1 MLKLEKIRKSFKNNL
16 VLKDVSFTVDT
27 GEVVGLVGLN
37 GSGKSTIIR
46 IISGLIIQDNGTIE
60 NDFKN
65 IGVLL
70 EGSRNIYH
78 FLTVRENIKY
88 FSILNNIEDAYVE
101 NFMNKYI
108 TLFGLED
115 KLDEEV
121 GNLSRGMIQKVSI
134 MILLAQNPDIIIM
147 DEPTL
152 GLDIISTIQIR
163 EIIQDIV
170 KEKNKT
176 VLIVSHDTKLLDSV
190 ADRILFLKDGKIE
203 ADIEKENLK
212 LNKDSEYLV
221 YYYGMEDGL
230 ENIYYEKNIYKTIT
244 KEPKQVMEILGDR
257 LIKAEILML
266 YGELKHYYFNY
277 IFYNL
282 GIVIFFIG
290 IIKNFDFKDNVILQ
304 IVSLITWHIITS
316 SISYLCNVIQDEAV
330 MGTLEQLFLSKAN
343 ILKIFL
349 SKVIVNVMFT
359 LAKSIILF
367 CICLLVFH
375 KNIDTKITFYFIII
389 TL

>member
-1 MLKLEKIRKSFKNNL
+1 MLKLEKIRKSFKNNS

-170 KEKNKT
+170 EEKNKT

-203 ADIEKENLK
+203 ADIETENLK

-257 LIKAEILML
+257 LIKAE
-266 YGELKHYYFNY
+266 
-277 IFYNL
+277 
-282 GIVIFFIG
+282 
-290 IIKNFDFKDNVILQ
+290 KNTKSIED
-304 IVSLITWHIITS
+304 IITEMME
-316 SISYLCNVIQDEAV
+316 V
-330 MGTLEQLFLSKAN
+330 
-343 ILKIFL
+343 
-349 SKVIVNVMFT
+349 
-359 LAKSIILF
+359 
-367 CICLLVFH
+367 
-375 KNIDTKITFYFIII
+375 
-389 TL
+389 

>member
-1 MLKLEKIRKSFKNNL
+1 MLKLEKIQKSFKNNL
-16 VLKDVSFTVDT
+16 VLKDVSFTIDT

-46 IISGLIIQDNGTIE
+46 IISGLIIQDNGIIE

-88 FSILNNIEDAYVE
+88 FSILNNIDDAYVE
-101 NFMNKYI
+101 DFMNKYI

-170 KEKNKT
+170 EEKNKT

-203 ADIEKENLK
+203 ADIETENLK

-230 ENIYYEKNIYKTIT
+230 ENIYYEKNIYKTVT

-257 LIKAEILML
+257 LIKVE
-266 YGELKHYYFNY
+266 
-277 IFYNL
+277 
-282 GIVIFFIG
+282 
-290 IIKNFDFKDNVILQ
+290 KNTKSIED
-304 IVSLITWHIITS
+304 IITEMME
-316 SISYLCNVIQDEAV
+316 D
-330 MGTLEQLFLSKAN
+330 
-343 ILKIFL
+343 
-349 SKVIVNVMFT
+349 
-359 LAKSIILF
+359 
-367 CICLLVFH
+367 
-375 KNIDTKITFYFIII
+375 
-389 TL
+389 

>member
-1 MLKLEKIRKSFKNNL
+1 MLKLEKIQKSFKNNL

-46 IISGLIIQDNGTIE
+46 IISRLIIQDNGTIE

-190 ADRILFLKDGKIE
+190 ADRILFLKDGEIE

-230 ENIYYEKNIYKTIT
+230 ENIFYEKNIYKTIT

-257 LIKAEILML
+257 LIKAE
-266 YGELKHYYFNY
+266 
-277 IFYNL
+277 
-282 GIVIFFIG
+282 
-290 IIKNFDFKDNVILQ
+290 KNTKSIED
-304 IVSLITWHIITS
+304 IITEMME
-316 SISYLCNVIQDEAV
+316 V
-330 MGTLEQLFLSKAN
+330 
-343 ILKIFL
+343 
-349 SKVIVNVMFT
+349 
-359 LAKSIILF
+359 
-367 CICLLVFH
+367 
-375 KNIDTKITFYFIII
+375 
-389 TL
+389 

>member
-170 KEKNKT
+170 EEKNKT

-203 ADIEKENLK
+203 ADIETENLK

-230 ENIYYEKNIYKTIT
+230 ENIYYEKNIYKTVT
-244 KEPKQVMEILGDR
+244 KEPKQVMEILGDK
-257 LIKAEILML
+257 LIKVE
-266 YGELKHYYFNY
+266 
-277 IFYNL
+277 
-282 GIVIFFIG
+282 
-290 IIKNFDFKDNVILQ
+290 KNTKSIED
-304 IVSLITWHIITS
+304 IITEMME
-316 SISYLCNVIQDEAV
+316 D
-330 MGTLEQLFLSKAN
+330 
-343 ILKIFL
+343 
-349 SKVIVNVMFT
+349 
-359 LAKSIILF
+359 
-367 CICLLVFH
+367 
-375 KNIDTKITFYFIII
+375 
-389 TL
+389 

>member
-1 MLKLEKIRKSFKNNL
+1 
-16 VLKDVSFTVDT
+16 
-27 GEVVGLVGLN
+27 
-37 GSGKSTIIR
+37 
-46 IISGLIIQDNGTIE
+46 
-60 NDFKN
+60 
-65 IGVLL
+65 
-70 EGSRNIYH
+70 
-78 FLTVRENIKY
+78 
-88 FSILNNIEDAYVE
+88 
-101 NFMNKYI
+101 MNKYI

-190 ADRILFLKDGKIE
+190 ADRILFLKDGEIE

-230 ENIYYEKNIYKTIT
+230 ENIYYEKNVYKTIT
-244 KEPKQVMEILGDR
+244 KEPKQVMEILGDKLIKVEKKYKINR
-257 LIKAEILML
+257 RYYYGNDGKLIMEQLLKLIKAEILML

-282 GIVIFFIG
+282 GIVIFHRNNQKF
-290 IIKNFDFKDNVILQ
+290 
-304 IVSLITWHIITS
+304 
-316 SISYLCNVIQDEAV
+316 
-330 MGTLEQLFLSKAN
+330 
-343 ILKIFL
+343 
-349 SKVIVNVMFT
+349 
-359 LAKSIILF
+359 
-367 CICLLVFH
+367 
-375 KNIDTKITFYFIII
+375 
-389 TL
+389 

>member
-16 VLKDVSFTVDT
+16 VLKDVSFTIDT

-190 ADRILFLKDGKIE
+190 ADRILFLKDGEIE

-257 LIKAEILML
+257 LIKAE
-266 YGELKHYYFNY
+266 
-277 IFYNL
+277 
-282 GIVIFFIG
+282 
-290 IIKNFDFKDNVILQ
+290 KNTKSIED
-304 IVSLITWHIITS
+304 IITEMME
-316 SISYLCNVIQDEAV
+316 D
-330 MGTLEQLFLSKAN
+330 
-343 ILKIFL
+343 
-349 SKVIVNVMFT
+349 
-359 LAKSIILF
+359 
-367 CICLLVFH
+367 
-375 KNIDTKITFYFIII
+375 
-389 TL
+389 

>member
-170 KEKNKT
+170 EEKNKT

-203 ADIEKENLK
+203 ADIETENLK

-257 LIKAEILML
+257 LIKAE
-266 YGELKHYYFNY
+266 
-277 IFYNL
+277 
-282 GIVIFFIG
+282 
-290 IIKNFDFKDNVILQ
+290 KNTKSIED
-304 IVSLITWHIITS
+304 IITEMME
-316 SISYLCNVIQDEAV
+316 V
-330 MGTLEQLFLSKAN
+330 
-343 ILKIFL
+343 
-349 SKVIVNVMFT
+349 
-359 LAKSIILF
+359 
-367 CICLLVFH
+367 
-375 KNIDTKITFYFIII
+375 
-389 TL
+389 

>member
-46 IISGLIIQDNGTIE
+46 IISGLIIQDNGIIE

-88 FSILNNIEDAYVE
+88 FSILNNIDDAYVE
-101 NFMNKYI
+101 DFMNKYI

-170 KEKNKT
+170 EEKNKT

-230 ENIYYEKNIYKTIT
+230 ENIYYEKNIYKTVT
-244 KEPKQVMEILGDR
+244 KEPKQVMGILGDR
-257 LIKAEILML
+257 LIKVE
-266 YGELKHYYFNY
+266 
-277 IFYNL
+277 
-282 GIVIFFIG
+282 
-290 IIKNFDFKDNVILQ
+290 KNTKSIED
-304 IVSLITWHIITS
+304 IITE
-316 SISYLCNVIQDEAV
+316 IMED
-330 MGTLEQLFLSKAN
+330 
-343 ILKIFL
+343 
-349 SKVIVNVMFT
+349 
-359 LAKSIILF
+359 
-367 CICLLVFH
+367 
-375 KNIDTKITFYFIII
+375 
-389 TL
+389 

>member
-88 FSILNNIEDAYVE
+88 FSILNNIDDAYVE

-170 KEKNKT
+170 EEKNKT

-203 ADIEKENLK
+203 ADIETENLK

-230 ENIYYEKNIYKTIT
+230 ENIYYEKNIYKTVT
-244 KEPKQVMEILGDR
+244 KEPKQVMGILGDR
-257 LIKAEILML
+257 LIKVE
-266 YGELKHYYFNY
+266 
-277 IFYNL
+277 
-282 GIVIFFIG
+282 
-290 IIKNFDFKDNVILQ
+290 KNTKSIED
-304 IVSLITWHIITS
+304 IITE
-316 SISYLCNVIQDEAV
+316 IMED
-330 MGTLEQLFLSKAN
+330 
-343 ILKIFL
+343 
-349 SKVIVNVMFT
+349 
-359 LAKSIILF
+359 
-367 CICLLVFH
+367 
-375 KNIDTKITFYFIII
+375 
-389 TL
+389 

>member
-101 NFMNKYI
+101 NFMNNYI

-170 KEKNKT
+170 EEKNKT

-203 ADIEKENLK
+203 ADIETENLK

-244 KEPKQVMEILGDR
+244 KEPKQVMGILGDR
-257 LIKAEILML
+257 LIKVE
-266 YGELKHYYFNY
+266 
-277 IFYNL
+277 
-282 GIVIFFIG
+282 
-290 IIKNFDFKDNVILQ
+290 KNTKSIED
-304 IVSLITWHIITS
+304 IITEMME
-316 SISYLCNVIQDEAV
+316 D
-330 MGTLEQLFLSKAN
+330 
-343 ILKIFL
+343 
-349 SKVIVNVMFT
+349 
-359 LAKSIILF
+359 
-367 CICLLVFH
+367 
-375 KNIDTKITFYFIII
+375 
-389 TL
+389 

>member
-70 EGSRNIYH
+70 EGSRKIYH

-170 KEKNKT
+170 EEKNKT

-190 ADRILFLKDGKIE
+190 VDRILFLKDGKIE
-203 ADIEKENLK
+203 ADIETENLK

-257 LIKAEILML
+257 LIKVE
-266 YGELKHYYFNY
+266 
-277 IFYNL
+277 
-282 GIVIFFIG
+282 
-290 IIKNFDFKDNVILQ
+290 KNTKSIED
-304 IVSLITWHIITS
+304 IITEMME
-316 SISYLCNVIQDEAV
+316 D
-330 MGTLEQLFLSKAN
+330 
-343 ILKIFL
+343 
-349 SKVIVNVMFT
+349 
-359 LAKSIILF
+359 
-367 CICLLVFH
+367 
-375 KNIDTKITFYFIII
+375 
-389 TL
+389 

>member
-1 MLKLEKIRKSFKNNL
+1 MLKLEKIQKSFKNNL
-16 VLKDVSFTVDT
+16 VLKDVSFTIDT

-46 IISGLIIQDNGTIE
+46 IISGLIIQDNGIIE

-170 KEKNKT
+170 EEKNKT

-203 ADIEKENLK
+203 ADIETENLK

-230 ENIYYEKNIYKTIT
+230 ENIYYEKNIYKTVT
-244 KEPKQVMEILGDR
+244 KEPKQVMEILGDK
-257 LIKAEILML
+257 LIKVE
-266 YGELKHYYFNY
+266 
-277 IFYNL
+277 
-282 GIVIFFIG
+282 
-290 IIKNFDFKDNVILQ
+290 KNTKSIED
-304 IVSLITWHIITS
+304 IITEMME
-316 SISYLCNVIQDEAV
+316 D
-330 MGTLEQLFLSKAN
+330 
-343 ILKIFL
+343 
-349 SKVIVNVMFT
+349 
-359 LAKSIILF
+359 
-367 CICLLVFH
+367 
-375 KNIDTKITFYFIII
+375 
-389 TL
+389 

>member
-16 VLKDVSFTVDT
+16 VLKDVSFTIDT

-46 IISGLIIQDNGTIE
+46 IISGLIIQDNGIIE

-88 FSILNNIEDAYVE
+88 FSILNNIDDAYVE
-101 NFMNKYI
+101 DFMNKYI

-170 KEKNKT
+170 EEKNKT

-257 LIKAEILML
+257 LIKVE
-266 YGELKHYYFNY
+266 
-277 IFYNL
+277 
-282 GIVIFFIG
+282 
-290 IIKNFDFKDNVILQ
+290 KNTKSIED
-304 IVSLITWHIITS
+304 IITEMME
-316 SISYLCNVIQDEAV
+316 D
-330 MGTLEQLFLSKAN
+330 
-343 ILKIFL
+343 
-349 SKVIVNVMFT
+349 
-359 LAKSIILF
+359 
-367 CICLLVFH
+367 
-375 KNIDTKITFYFIII
+375 
-389 TL
+389 

>member
-1 MLKLEKIRKSFKNNL
+1 MLKLEKIQKSFKNNL
-16 VLKDVSFTVDT
+16 VLKDVSFTIDT

-46 IISGLIIQDNGTIE
+46 IISGLIIQDNGIIE

-88 FSILNNIEDAYVE
+88 FSILNNIDDAYVE
-101 NFMNKYI
+101 DFMNKYI

-170 KEKNKT
+170 EEKNKT

-257 LIKAEILML
+257 LIKVE
-266 YGELKHYYFNY
+266 
-277 IFYNL
+277 
-282 GIVIFFIG
+282 
-290 IIKNFDFKDNVILQ
+290 KNTKSIED
-304 IVSLITWHIITS
+304 IITEMME
-316 SISYLCNVIQDEAV
+316 D
-330 MGTLEQLFLSKAN
+330 
-343 ILKIFL
+343 
-349 SKVIVNVMFT
+349 
-359 LAKSIILF
+359 
-367 CICLLVFH
+367 
-375 KNIDTKITFYFIII
+375 
-389 TL
+389 

>member
-163 EIIQDIV
+163 EIIQAIV
-170 KEKNKT
+170 EEKNKT

-190 ADRILFLKDGKIE
+190 ADRILFSKMGK
-203 ADIEKENLK
+203 
-212 LNKDSEYLV
+212 
-221 YYYGMEDGL
+221 
-230 ENIYYEKNIYKTIT
+230 
-244 KEPKQVMEILGDR
+244 
-257 LIKAEILML
+257 
-266 YGELKHYYFNY
+266 
-277 IFYNL
+277 
-282 GIVIFFIG
+282 
-290 IIKNFDFKDNVILQ
+290 
-304 IVSLITWHIITS
+304 
-316 SISYLCNVIQDEAV
+316 
-330 MGTLEQLFLSKAN
+330 
-343 ILKIFL
+343 
-349 SKVIVNVMFT
+349 
-359 LAKSIILF
+359 
-367 CICLLVFH
+367 
-375 KNIDTKITFYFIII
+375 
-389 TL
+389 

>member
-16 VLKDVSFTVDT
+16 VLKDVSFTVNT

-88 FSILNNIEDAYVE
+88 FSILNNIDDAYVE

-170 KEKNKT
+170 EEKNKT

-190 ADRILFLKDGKIE
+190 ADRILFLKDGEIE

-221 YYYGMEDGL
+221 YYYGMEDWL

-257 LIKAEILML
+257 LIKVE
-266 YGELKHYYFNY
+266 
-277 IFYNL
+277 
-282 GIVIFFIG
+282 
-290 IIKNFDFKDNVILQ
+290 KNTKSIED
-304 IVSLITWHIITS
+304 IITEMME
-316 SISYLCNVIQDEAV
+316 D
-330 MGTLEQLFLSKAN
+330 
-343 ILKIFL
+343 
-349 SKVIVNVMFT
+349 
-359 LAKSIILF
+359 
-367 CICLLVFH
+367 
-375 KNIDTKITFYFIII
+375 
-389 TL
+389 

>member
-163 EIIQDIV
+163 EIIQEIV
-170 KEKNKT
+170 EEKNKT

-203 ADIEKENLK
+203 ADIETENLK

-257 LIKAEILML
+257 LIKVE
-266 YGELKHYYFNY
+266 
-277 IFYNL
+277 
-282 GIVIFFIG
+282 
-290 IIKNFDFKDNVILQ
+290 KNTKSIED
-304 IVSLITWHIITS
+304 IITEMME
-316 SISYLCNVIQDEAV
+316 N
-330 MGTLEQLFLSKAN
+330 
-343 ILKIFL
+343 
-349 SKVIVNVMFT
+349 
-359 LAKSIILF
+359 
-367 CICLLVFH
+367 
-375 KNIDTKITFYFIII
+375 
-389 TL
+389 

>member
-1 MLKLEKIRKSFKNNL
+1 MLKLEKIQKSFKNNL

-46 IISGLIIQDNGTIE
+46 IISRLIIQDNGTIE

-88 FSILNNIEDAYVE
+88 FSILNNIDDAYVE

-190 ADRILFLKDGKIE
+190 ADRILFLKDGEIE

-230 ENIYYEKNIYKTIT
+230 ENIFYEKNIYKTIT

-257 LIKAEILML
+257 LIKAE
-266 YGELKHYYFNY
+266 
-277 IFYNL
+277 
-282 GIVIFFIG
+282 
-290 IIKNFDFKDNVILQ
+290 KNTKSIED
-304 IVSLITWHIITS
+304 IITEMME
-316 SISYLCNVIQDEAV
+316 V
-330 MGTLEQLFLSKAN
+330 
-343 ILKIFL
+343 
-349 SKVIVNVMFT
+349 
-359 LAKSIILF
+359 
-367 CICLLVFH
+367 
-375 KNIDTKITFYFIII
+375 
-389 TL
+389 

>member
-170 KEKNKT
+170 EEKNKT

-203 ADIEKENLK
+203 ADIETENLK

-257 LIKAEILML
+257 LIKVE
-266 YGELKHYYFNY
+266 
-277 IFYNL
+277 
-282 GIVIFFIG
+282 
-290 IIKNFDFKDNVILQ
+290 KNTKSIED
-304 IVSLITWHIITS
+304 IITEMME
-316 SISYLCNVIQDEAV
+316 D
-330 MGTLEQLFLSKAN
+330 
-343 ILKIFL
+343 
-349 SKVIVNVMFT
+349 
-359 LAKSIILF
+359 
-367 CICLLVFH
+367 
-375 KNIDTKITFYFIII
+375 
-389 TL
+389 

>member
-121 GNLSRGMIQKVSI
+121 DNLSRGMIQKVSI

-170 KEKNKT
+170 EEKNKT

-203 ADIEKENLK
+203 ADIETENLK

-257 LIKAEILML
+257 LIKVEKNTKSI
-266 YGELKHYYFNY
+266 E
-277 IFYNL
+277 
-282 GIVIFFIG
+282 G
-290 IIKNFDFKDNVILQ
+290 IITEMMED
-304 IVSLITWHIITS
+304 
-316 SISYLCNVIQDEAV
+316 
-330 MGTLEQLFLSKAN
+330 
-343 ILKIFL
+343 
-349 SKVIVNVMFT
+349 
-359 LAKSIILF
+359 
-367 CICLLVFH
+367 
-375 KNIDTKITFYFIII
+375 
-389 TL
+389 

>member
-16 VLKDVSFTVDT
+16 VLKDVSFTIDT

-88 FSILNNIEDAYVE
+88 FSILNNIEDAYVG

-190 ADRILFLKDGKIE
+190 ADRILFLKDGEIE

-257 LIKAEILML
+257 LIKAE
-266 YGELKHYYFNY
+266 
-277 IFYNL
+277 
-282 GIVIFFIG
+282 
-290 IIKNFDFKDNVILQ
+290 KNTKSIED
-304 IVSLITWHIITS
+304 IITEMME
-316 SISYLCNVIQDEAV
+316 D
-330 MGTLEQLFLSKAN
+330 
-343 ILKIFL
+343 
-349 SKVIVNVMFT
+349 
-359 LAKSIILF
+359 
-367 CICLLVFH
+367 
-375 KNIDTKITFYFIII
+375 
-389 TL
+389 

>member
-88 FSILNNIEDAYVE
+88 FSILNNIDDDYVE
-101 NFMNKYI
+101 NFIKKYI
-108 TLFGLED
+108 ALFGLED

-190 ADRILFLKDGKIE
+190 ADRILFLKDGEIE

-230 ENIYYEKNIYKTIT
+230 ENIYYEKNVYKTIT
-244 KEPKQVMEILGDR
+244 KEPKQVMEILGDK
-257 LIKAEILML
+257 LIKVE
-266 YGELKHYYFNY
+266 
-277 IFYNL
+277 
-282 GIVIFFIG
+282 
-290 IIKNFDFKDNVILQ
+290 KNTKSIED
-304 IVSLITWHIITS
+304 IITEMME
-316 SISYLCNVIQDEAV
+316 N
-330 MGTLEQLFLSKAN
+330 
-343 ILKIFL
+343 
-349 SKVIVNVMFT
+349 
-359 LAKSIILF
+359 
-367 CICLLVFH
+367 
-375 KNIDTKITFYFIII
+375 
-389 TL
+389 

>member
-46 IISGLIIQDNGTIE
+46 IISGLIIQDNGIIE

-88 FSILNNIEDAYVE
+88 FSILNNIDDAYVE

-134 MILLAQNPDIIIM
+134 MILLVQKPDIIIM

-221 YYYGMEDGL
+221 YYHGMEDGL
-230 ENIYYEKNIYKTIT
+230 ENIYYEKNVYKTIT
-244 KEPKQVMEILGDR
+244 KEPKQVMEILGDK
-257 LIKAEILML
+257 LIKVE
-266 YGELKHYYFNY
+266 
-277 IFYNL
+277 
-282 GIVIFFIG
+282 
-290 IIKNFDFKDNVILQ
+290 KNTKSIED
-304 IVSLITWHIITS
+304 IITEMME
-316 SISYLCNVIQDEAV
+316 D
-330 MGTLEQLFLSKAN
+330 
-343 ILKIFL
+343 
-349 SKVIVNVMFT
+349 
-359 LAKSIILF
+359 
-367 CICLLVFH
+367 
-375 KNIDTKITFYFIII
+375 
-389 TL
+389 

>member
-152 GLDIISTIQIR
+152 GLDIISSIQIR

-170 KEKNKT
+170 EEKNKT

-203 ADIEKENLK
+203 ADIETENLK

-257 LIKAEILML
+257 LIKVE
-266 YGELKHYYFNY
+266 
-277 IFYNL
+277 
-282 GIVIFFIG
+282 
-290 IIKNFDFKDNVILQ
+290 KNTKSIED
-304 IVSLITWHIITS
+304 IITEMME
-316 SISYLCNVIQDEAV
+316 V
-330 MGTLEQLFLSKAN
+330 
-343 ILKIFL
+343 
-349 SKVIVNVMFT
+349 
-359 LAKSIILF
+359 
-367 CICLLVFH
+367 
-375 KNIDTKITFYFIII
+375 
-389 TL
+389 

>member
-88 FSILNNIEDAYVE
+88 FSILNNIDDAYVE

-170 KEKNKT
+170 EEKNKT

-203 ADIEKENLK
+203 ADIEIENLK
-212 LNKDSEYLV
+212 LNKDSEYLI

-257 LIKAEILML
+257 LIKVE
-266 YGELKHYYFNY
+266 
-277 IFYNL
+277 
-282 GIVIFFIG
+282 
-290 IIKNFDFKDNVILQ
+290 KNTKSIED
-304 IVSLITWHIITS
+304 IITEMME
-316 SISYLCNVIQDEAV
+316 D
-330 MGTLEQLFLSKAN
+330 
-343 ILKIFL
+343 
-349 SKVIVNVMFT
+349 
-359 LAKSIILF
+359 
-367 CICLLVFH
+367 
-375 KNIDTKITFYFIII
+375 
-389 TL
+389 

>member
-1 MLKLEKIRKSFKNNL
+1 MLKLEKIQKSFKNNL

-170 KEKNKT
+170 EEKNKT

-203 ADIEKENLK
+203 ADIETENLK

-257 LIKAEILML
+257 LIKVE
-266 YGELKHYYFNY
+266 
-277 IFYNL
+277 
-282 GIVIFFIG
+282 
-290 IIKNFDFKDNVILQ
+290 KNTKSIED
-304 IVSLITWHIITS
+304 IITEMME
-316 SISYLCNVIQDEAV
+316 N
-330 MGTLEQLFLSKAN
+330 
-343 ILKIFL
+343 
-349 SKVIVNVMFT
+349 
-359 LAKSIILF
+359 
-367 CICLLVFH
+367 
-375 KNIDTKITFYFIII
+375 
-389 TL
+389 

>member
-16 VLKDVSFTVDT
+16 VLKDVSFTVNT

-170 KEKNKT
+170 EEKNKT

-190 ADRILFLKDGKIE
+190 VDRILFLKDGKIE
-203 ADIEKENLK
+203 ADIETENLK

-230 ENIYYEKNIYKTIT
+230 ENIYYEKNIYKTVT

-257 LIKAEILML
+257 LIKVE
-266 YGELKHYYFNY
+266 
-277 IFYNL
+277 
-282 GIVIFFIG
+282 
-290 IIKNFDFKDNVILQ
+290 KNTKSIED
-304 IVSLITWHIITS
+304 IITEMME
-316 SISYLCNVIQDEAV
+316 D
-330 MGTLEQLFLSKAN
+330 
-343 ILKIFL
+343 
-349 SKVIVNVMFT
+349 
-359 LAKSIILF
+359 
-367 CICLLVFH
+367 
-375 KNIDTKITFYFIII
+375 
-389 TL
+389 

>member
-203 ADIEKENLK
+203 ADIETENLK

-257 LIKAEILML
+257 LIKAE
-266 YGELKHYYFNY
+266 
-277 IFYNL
+277 
-282 GIVIFFIG
+282 
-290 IIKNFDFKDNVILQ
+290 KN
-304 IVSLITWHIITS
+304 T
-316 SISYLCNVIQDEAV
+316 
-330 MGTLEQLFLSKAN
+330 
-343 ILKIFL
+343 
-349 SKVIVNVMFT
+349 
-359 LAKSIILF
+359 KSIE
-367 CICLLVFH
+367 
-375 KNIDTKITFYFIII
+375 DIIMEMMED
-389 TL
+389 

>member
-16 VLKDVSFTVDT
+16 VLKDVSFTIDT

-257 LIKAEILML
+257 LIKAEKNTKSI
-266 YGELKHYYFNY
+266 E
-277 IFYNL
+277 
-282 GIVIFFIG
+282 G
-290 IIKNFDFKDNVILQ
+290 IITEMMEV
-304 IVSLITWHIITS
+304 
-316 SISYLCNVIQDEAV
+316 
-330 MGTLEQLFLSKAN
+330 
-343 ILKIFL
+343 
-349 SKVIVNVMFT
+349 
-359 LAKSIILF
+359 
-367 CICLLVFH
+367 
-375 KNIDTKITFYFIII
+375 
-389 TL
+389 

>member
-1 MLKLEKIRKSFKNNL
+1 MLKLEKIQKSFKNNL
-16 VLKDVSFTVDT
+16 VLKDVSFTIDT

-46 IISGLIIQDNGTIE
+46 IISGLIIQDNGIIE
-60 NDFKN
+60 NDFRN

-88 FSILNNIEDAYVE
+88 FSILNNIDDAYVE

-152 GLDIISTIQIR
+152 GLDVISTIQIR

-170 KEKNKT
+170 EEKNKT

-190 ADRILFLKDGKIE
+190 ADRILFLKGGKIE

-257 LIKAEILML
+257 LIKVE
-266 YGELKHYYFNY
+266 
-277 IFYNL
+277 
-282 GIVIFFIG
+282 
-290 IIKNFDFKDNVILQ
+290 KNTKSIED
-304 IVSLITWHIITS
+304 IITEMME
-316 SISYLCNVIQDEAV
+316 V
-330 MGTLEQLFLSKAN
+330 
-343 ILKIFL
+343 
-349 SKVIVNVMFT
+349 
-359 LAKSIILF
+359 
-367 CICLLVFH
+367 
-375 KNIDTKITFYFIII
+375 
-389 TL
+389 

>member
-16 VLKDVSFTVDT
+16 VLKDVSFTIDT

-170 KEKNKT
+170 EEKNKT

-203 ADIEKENLK
+203 ADIETENLK
-212 LNKDSEYLV
+212 LNKDSEYLI

-257 LIKAEILML
+257 LIKVE
-266 YGELKHYYFNY
+266 
-277 IFYNL
+277 
-282 GIVIFFIG
+282 
-290 IIKNFDFKDNVILQ
+290 KNTKSIED
-304 IVSLITWHIITS
+304 IITEMME
-316 SISYLCNVIQDEAV
+316 D
-330 MGTLEQLFLSKAN
+330 
-343 ILKIFL
+343 
-349 SKVIVNVMFT
+349 
-359 LAKSIILF
+359 
-367 CICLLVFH
+367 
-375 KNIDTKITFYFIII
+375 
-389 TL
+389 

>member
-1 MLKLEKIRKSFKNNL
+1 MLKLEKIQKSFKNNL

-46 IISGLIIQDNGTIE
+46 IISGLIIQDNGIIE
-60 NDFKN
+60 NDFRN

-88 FSILNNIEDAYVE
+88 FSILNNIDDAYVE

-190 ADRILFLKDGKIE
+190 ADRILFLKDGEIE

-212 LNKDSEYLV
+212 LNKNSEYLV

-230 ENIYYEKNIYKTIT
+230 ENIFYEKNIYKTIT

-257 LIKAEILML
+257 LIKAE
-266 YGELKHYYFNY
+266 
-277 IFYNL
+277 
-282 GIVIFFIG
+282 
-290 IIKNFDFKDNVILQ
+290 KNTKSIED
-304 IVSLITWHIITS
+304 IITEMME
-316 SISYLCNVIQDEAV
+316 V
-330 MGTLEQLFLSKAN
+330 
-343 ILKIFL
+343 
-349 SKVIVNVMFT
+349 
-359 LAKSIILF
+359 
-367 CICLLVFH
+367 
-375 KNIDTKITFYFIII
+375 
-389 TL
+389 

>member
-170 KEKNKT
+170 EEKNKT

-203 ADIEKENLK
+203 ADIETENLK

-230 ENIYYEKNIYKTIT
+230 ENIYYEKNIYKTVT

-257 LIKAEILML
+257 LIKVE
-266 YGELKHYYFNY
+266 
-277 IFYNL
+277 
-282 GIVIFFIG
+282 
-290 IIKNFDFKDNVILQ
+290 KNTKSIED
-304 IVSLITWHIITS
+304 IITEMME
-316 SISYLCNVIQDEAV
+316 D
-330 MGTLEQLFLSKAN
+330 
-343 ILKIFL
+343 
-349 SKVIVNVMFT
+349 
-359 LAKSIILF
+359 
-367 CICLLVFH
+367 
-375 KNIDTKITFYFIII
+375 
-389 TL
+389 

>member
-101 NFMNKYI
+101 NFMNNYI

-170 KEKNKT
+170 EEKNKT

-203 ADIEKENLK
+203 ADIETENLK

-230 ENIYYEKNIYKTIT
+230 ENIYYEKNIYKTVT
-244 KEPKQVMEILGDR
+244 KEPKQVMGILGDR
-257 LIKAEILML
+257 LIKVE
-266 YGELKHYYFNY
+266 
-277 IFYNL
+277 
-282 GIVIFFIG
+282 
-290 IIKNFDFKDNVILQ
+290 KNTKSIED
-304 IVSLITWHIITS
+304 IITEMME
-316 SISYLCNVIQDEAV
+316 D
-330 MGTLEQLFLSKAN
+330 
-343 ILKIFL
+343 
-349 SKVIVNVMFT
+349 
-359 LAKSIILF
+359 
-367 CICLLVFH
+367 
-375 KNIDTKITFYFIII
+375 
-389 TL
+389 

>member
-190 ADRILFLKDGKIE
+190 ADRILFLKDGEIE

-244 KEPKQVMEILGDR
+244 KEPKQVMEILGDK
-257 LIKAEILML
+257 LIKVE
-266 YGELKHYYFNY
+266 
-277 IFYNL
+277 
-282 GIVIFFIG
+282 
-290 IIKNFDFKDNVILQ
+290 KNTKSIED
-304 IVSLITWHIITS
+304 IITEMME
-316 SISYLCNVIQDEAV
+316 D
-330 MGTLEQLFLSKAN
+330 
-343 ILKIFL
+343 
-349 SKVIVNVMFT
+349 
-359 LAKSIILF
+359 
-367 CICLLVFH
+367 
-375 KNIDTKITFYFIII
+375 
-389 TL
+389 

>member
-170 KEKNKT
+170 EEKNKT

-203 ADIEKENLK
+203 ADIETENLK

-221 YYYGMEDGL
+221 YYYGMEDAL

-257 LIKAEILML
+257 LIKVE
-266 YGELKHYYFNY
+266 
-277 IFYNL
+277 
-282 GIVIFFIG
+282 
-290 IIKNFDFKDNVILQ
+290 KNTKSIED
-304 IVSLITWHIITS
+304 IITE
-316 SISYLCNVIQDEAV
+316 IMED
-330 MGTLEQLFLSKAN
+330 
-343 ILKIFL
+343 
-349 SKVIVNVMFT
+349 
-359 LAKSIILF
+359 
-367 CICLLVFH
+367 
-375 KNIDTKITFYFIII
+375 
-389 TL
+389 